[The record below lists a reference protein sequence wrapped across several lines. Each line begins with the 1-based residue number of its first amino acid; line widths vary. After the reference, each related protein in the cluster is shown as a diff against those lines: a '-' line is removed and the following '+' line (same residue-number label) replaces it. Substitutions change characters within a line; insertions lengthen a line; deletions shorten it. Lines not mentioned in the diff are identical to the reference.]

1 MHKGS
6 YTPPIVIMQVSDW
19 NFSPEAFHL
28 RANLQRLEFNN
39 WMASFFQQESIW
51 ALFSHL
57 MKSFASFLGLW
68 VFANFIQYHFSVFCC
83 EPQVFGWEIQHF
95 VHLRR
100 RHVLL
105 ENGLL
110 QAKTVVKKCQENGS
124 LNGPLQ
130 IPQQNTSRRL
140 HSSSHGL
147 NSAHKQSQNCCFQQ
161 FNTPLYPPIHS
172 LIMSSHF
179 MWRHQPGAAT
189 FTQAGFIGFLWY
201 AEVGV
206 ITPVHAT
213 WS

>member
-28 RANLQRLEFNN
+28 RANLQRLEMVGIQQYN

-68 VFANFIQYHFSVFCC
+68 VFANFIQRFLLWAPSF
-83 EPQVFGWEIQHF
+83 WEIHHF
-95 VHLRR
+95 GAPSSSSCPAREWL
-100 RHVLL
+100 
-105 ENGLL
+105 
-110 QAKTVVKKCQENGS
+110 ASSKKGGQENGS

-140 HSSSHGL
+140 HSIAFL
-147 NSAHKQSQNCCFQQ
+147 QSWTKFC
-161 FNTPLYPPIHS
+161 P
-172 LIMSSHF
+172 
-179 MWRHQPGAAT
+179 
-189 FTQAGFIGFLWY
+189 
-201 AEVGV
+201 
-206 ITPVHAT
+206 
-213 WS
+213 